1 MKESYSV
8 IKRDGSKVPFD
19 SRRIV
24 DAIVKANDSCDGG
37 MTLLE
42 IVHASLQIEQDVK
55 EAFADTK
62 SVHVEQ
68 IQDFVENH
76 LMTYGQLKV
85 AKEYI
90 TYRSERSK
98 VRSTGDALM
107 RIYNKI
113 TDVDARSM
121 DDKRENA
128 NIDGDSAMG
137 VMLKYGT
144 EGSKFY
150 TMNYVLP
157 KDLSAAHMSGDIHI
171 HDLDFFALTETCCQ
185 IDLLKLFKNGFSTG
199 HGFLREPNSITSY
212 AALACIAIQANQND
226 QHGGQS
232 IPNFDYCMA
241 PGVAK
246 TFVKEYVKAF
256 CLFMLIQHGFNT
268 QTMKERIADIKVHL
282 ATPEVFPDALRQLPP
297 MLHVSEDDLWKAHRF
312 AFYEARKQTEILT
325 YQAMEAL
332 VHNFNTLNSRAGS
345 QVPFSSL
352 NYGTDTS
359 EEGRMVVRNLLKAT
373 QAGMGAG
380 ETPIFPVQIFKVKEG
395 VNYFADDPNYD
406 LFMLAIETT
415 SKRLFPNFSFLDAP
429 FNLQYYKPGDYNSEV
444 AYMGCSQVSEI
455 VGYSYGGSL
464 NVEGIGRMFDRFAAE
479 GFEVRRYGQ
488 SEYIDLEGV
497 TVWDSNVG
505 GFVKVKK
512 VIRNPNKQNW
522 TRVKFSDGRVLTLTA
537 DHPLPVEGK
546 GRTFVKDL
554 KIGDVV
560 PRVSYVPSEE
570 TVAEPTDSAWFKG
583 MMLCDGCYANVPV
596 ITIGP
601 DELDLYHGIKAYC
614 DARGIE
620 SKLVERNRGVKG
632 HYFDVKMYPTS
643 VGSTYRET
651 TKKYVDMFGGLRKA
665 ERHIPNEVFSWS
677 RDAKVAFLAG
687 MIDSDGYIRMGK
699 GLGEIALGS
708 TNQELAKQQA
718 ALAMALGFDARIR
731 PNWYKGKQF
740 TDKIRWAVQ
749 LRGNRSLY
757 SEVLKE
763 LRSLKKGLVL
773 ESMVERKNQFETPP
787 VCDVCRVE
795 SIEFLGAGSDS
806 EEFAYS
812 YDLETASDRFDLSGI
827 NSHNCRTR
835 VMGNVY
841 DPEREV
847 TCGRGNL
854 SFTTINLPRLAIKAE
869 GDVDAF
875 FKGLENMMVL
885 VKRQLLHRLGIQ
897 GKKKVKN
904 YPFLMGNGIWLD
916 SDDLDWE
923 DEVLEALKHGT
934 LTIGFIGLAETLM
947 ALIGKHHGE
956 SEEAQE
962 LGLRIVK
969 FMRDKCDE
977 FAEAE
982 KLNFTL
988 IATPAESLSS
998 RFLKLDKVKFGEM
1011 EGITD
1016 KAYYTNSFHV
1026 PVWFNIKAFK
1036 KIEIEAPYHA
1046 LTNAGHISYV
1056 ELDGDAAKNPEAVKS
1071 ILRFMHDKGIG
1082 YGSVNHPVDRDPV
1095 CGYTGVINGECP
1107 RCGRKEGEGVSVER
1121 LKELRKTY
1129 PDVPKSW

>member
-1 MKESYSV
+1 MKESYTV
-8 IKRDGSKVPFD
+8 VKRDGSKVPFD

-55 EAFADTK
+55 EAFANDK

-98 VRSTGDALM
+98 ARSTGDALM
-107 RIYNKI
+107 WIYEKI

-150 TMNYVLP
+150 TMNHVLP

-246 TFVKEYVKAF
+246 TFIKEYIKTF

-312 AFYEARKQTEILT
+312 AFYEARKQTENLT

-444 AYMGCSQVSEI
+444 AYMGC
-455 VGYSYGGSL
+455 
-464 NVEGIGRMFDRFAAE
+464 
-479 GFEVRRYGQ
+479 
-488 SEYIDLEGV
+488 
-497 TVWDSNVG
+497 
-505 GFVKVKK
+505 
-512 VIRNPNKQNW
+512 
-522 TRVKFSDGRVLTLTA
+522 
-537 DHPLPVEGK
+537 
-546 GRTFVKDL
+546 
-554 KIGDVV
+554 
-560 PRVSYVPSEE
+560 
-570 TVAEPTDSAWFKG
+570 
-583 MMLCDGCYANVPV
+583 
-596 ITIGP
+596 
-601 DELDLYHGIKAYC
+601 
-614 DARGIE
+614 
-620 SKLVERNRGVKG
+620 
-632 HYFDVKMYPTS
+632 
-643 VGSTYRET
+643 
-651 TKKYVDMFGGLRKA
+651 
-665 ERHIPNEVFSWS
+665 
-677 RDAKVAFLAG
+677 
-687 MIDSDGYIRMGK
+687 
-699 GLGEIALGS
+699 
-708 TNQELAKQQA
+708 
-718 ALAMALGFDARIR
+718 
-731 PNWYKGKQF
+731 
-740 TDKIRWAVQ
+740 
-749 LRGNRSLY
+749 
-757 SEVLKE
+757 
-763 LRSLKKGLVL
+763 
-773 ESMVERKNQFETPP
+773 
-787 VCDVCRVE
+787 
-795 SIEFLGAGSDS
+795 
-806 EEFAYS
+806 
-812 YDLETASDRFDLSGI
+812 
-827 NSHNCRTR
+827 RTR

-875 FKGLENMMVL
+875 FKGLEDMMGL

-977 FAEAE
+977 FADAE

-1121 LKELRKTY
+1121 LKELRKIY